1 MWLLGLHSGKL
12 TPAVVKS
19 DMNVLVQEV
28 RKGQGEKIDVQAIA
42 VMWMSKDA
50 SLDEDGKKQ
59 KVSKDIKDVKVTS
72 HGRSTGYGGW

>member
-28 RKGQGEKIDVQAIA
+28 RKGQGEKIDGLGYCSYV
-42 VMWMSKDA
+42 
-50 SLDEDGKKQ
+50 
-59 KVSKDIKDVKVTS
+59 DVK
-72 HGRSTGYGGW
+72 GC